1 MLTQESVTNLL
12 EFIRTNQIP
21 DDEVSH
27 YKRVM
32 TYAYQ
37 NFRMYKYPLK
47 INEHYIS
54 FVALAH
60 DLIED
65 GYATIDELMTLV
77 EKTEENAAFITGI
90 ILDLNLL
97 THNKS
102 ENYLEYIARIRKN
115 SFISP
120 SAYLVK
126 LADIKDHLSQSS
138 TLTERL
144 KDKYVRALAVLL

>member
-1 MLTQESVTNLL
+1 MITEESVKNLF
-12 EFIRTNQIP
+12 EFMRANQIP
-21 DDEVSH
+21 EEEVSH

-54 FVALAH
+54 FVALSH

-77 EKTEENAAFITGI
+77 EKTEDNGAFITSI
-90 ILDLNLL
+90 IRDLNLL
-97 THNKS
+97 TYNKS
-102 ENYLEYIARIRKN
+102 EDYITYISRIRRN
-115 SFISP
+115 SFIAP
-120 SAYLVK
+120 TAYVVK
-126 LADIKDHLSQSS
+126 LADMKDHLSQVT
-138 TLTERL
+138 TLTPKL
-144 KDKYVRALAVLL
+144 KEKYLKALAVLL